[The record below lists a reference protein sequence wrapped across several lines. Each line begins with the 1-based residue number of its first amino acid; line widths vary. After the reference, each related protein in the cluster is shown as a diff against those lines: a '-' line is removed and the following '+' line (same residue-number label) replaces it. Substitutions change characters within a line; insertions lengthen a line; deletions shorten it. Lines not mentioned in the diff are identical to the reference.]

1 VVEAHVLHFGK
12 KSDHFGHEVPHSALI
27 VRLNLSIVDFLDF
40 LFQCPVAEF
49 HDNPDLIKTWLF
61 EGSLFPEIIVID
73 LK

>member
-1 VVEAHVLHFGK
+1 MVEAQLLHFGE
-12 KSDHFGHEVPHSALI
+12 KSDNFSHEVPHSALI
-27 VRLNLSIVDFLDF
+27 VRLNLSIVDILDF

-49 HDNPDLIKTWLF
+49 HDNTDLIKGWLF